1 MPQADP
7 SLSLARRVD
16 AVCDRFEAEW
26 RAGRRPRIDDF
37 VAAAPESDREALRQA
52 LRAVELELRGRGQ
65 ADTSVTR
72 ESVRSDR
79 DVSRTTAAAP
89 PDVPKRIG
97 RFAVTAVLGAG
108 AFGRVYRATDPQ
120 LGRDV
125 AIKVPLPAALAN
137 DTDRERF
144 LREARAAAGLHH
156 PNICPVHEVGEQD
169 GHPYIVMGFVPG
181 QSLAQVLK
189 ARKDPLAP
197 KQAALIARKL
207 ALALDAAHK
216 KGVVHRDLKPANVM
230 FDRERRDVVVTDFG
244 LARAPRVND
253 AQTTRDGVLMGTPAY
268 MSPEQARG
276 DTKAVGPASDQYAL
290 GVMLYEMLTGRRPF
304 NGTVTE
310 VLGKIL
316 HVEPDSP
323 TALRPDLDPKPAAV
337 CLKAMAKDPSAR
349 YASMRQFAD
358 ALAKFATD
366 APSSRPAP
374 ATASAETAK
383 GTTETQRIAEVFAFT
398 EKAVEKAIRKHK
410 TPTWMKVGLGLLGV
424 LAVVIPSVVFFTRSD
439 KVQVDLTVVL
449 KDVDLSDKS
458 LTFFLDEEPVTA
470 DVLAKPVELKPGE
483 HVFTVKRGKDIVKR
497 MLFSVNGGKKP
508 GIEVREITPP
518 PTEPVERKKIV
529 WQPLLRTA
537 ADLIPKD
544 TTFRKGAQGE
554 IRFADGVL
562 ELKGRTGHMVA
573 YQPKFT
579 GKNYIVRA
587 KIVKFEGFNVMFNV
601 RRRPGFAGYGV
612 WFSEQPTGPYGVCK
626 SKDGRTI
633 DLISVRQPVTRKYP
647 LEYAVAVNRDEI
659 SVYVNGQRV
668 LAHLDSESS
677 EGGISFATTFDSH
690 VFLRDLEVCVL
701 DNTDLTPNDVFPQRP
716 AGAKIQA
723 AEPNE
728 VPKAN
733 VPEAGFVPLFNGKDL
748 TGWKTHA
755 SQPGTWQ
762 IKDGILTCGPG
773 LSHLY
778 TARDNYSDF
787 DLRLEARVNGGNSG
801 VTVRAPFGPTLG
813 VKAEWVAGYN
823 AKLHAPRMGGLLVDM
838 NPDLHRVR
846 EVALRPDDWIAVE
859 VIARGNRV
867 VVKLD
872 GQTTAEYTDPDGRY
886 TAGHIVLLQHSPG
899 AKVEFRKIEIKESA
913 AAADP
918 DRDAAAWV
926 LGVGGAV
933 TIAPEGR
940 EAHEVRRIA
949 DLPAGPV
956 RLTGVNLWAPA
967 VVRDD
972 DLARLVG
979 LRSLQ
984 NVFLVDAPI
993 TDAGL
998 AHLGKIPTLQFLQLD
1013 GTRVTDAG
1021 LKHLAGLRDLK
1032 SLQLHRT
1039 AVTGSGLKDM
1049 PAVPLELL
1057 VVGGGGAPTDDVAEV
1072 ISQFQT
1078 LRDLSL
1084 GSAVL
1089 TDAGLAHLGRLK
1101 KLWSLMVGGSRVT
1114 DRGLD
1119 ALRGLTNLSI
1129 LSVADTQVTDAGLAK
1144 LVDMKLP
1151 LTAVFV
1157 ANTGM
1162 TDDGLKHLARL
1173 PLLEQLHAEKTKVT
1187 DAGLAHLAAAPKL
1200 RQLFLQNTG
1209 LTDTA
1214 VGHLKKLAGLKELH
1228 LEGTGV
1234 SDAGRAEL
1242 KNALPSCQITPE
1254 SK

>member
-1 MPQADP
+1 
-7 SLSLARRVD
+7 
-16 AVCDRFEAEW
+16 
-26 RAGRRPRIDDF
+26 
-37 VAAAPESDREALRQA
+37 
-52 LRAVELELRGRGQ
+52 
-65 ADTSVTR
+65 
-72 ESVRSDR
+72 
-79 DVSRTTAAAP
+79 
-89 PDVPKRIG
+89 
-97 RFAVTAVLGAG
+97 

-276 DTKAVGPASDQYAL
+276 DTRAVGPASDQYAL

-323 TALRPDLDPKPAAV
+323 TALRPDLDPKLAAV
-337 CLKAMAKDPSAR
+337 CLKAMAKDPAAR

-358 ALAKFATD
+358 ALAKFATE
-366 APSSRPAP
+366 APSSRPGP
-374 ATASAETAK
+374 ATAETAK
-383 GTTETQRIAEVFAFT
+383 ETTETQRIAEVFAFT

-424 LAVVIPSVVFFTRSD
+424 LAVVVPSIVFFARTP
-439 KVQVDLTVVL
+439 KVTVMIAVHEDLTDKTLSFVLDGKAVSAEELSKPIELKVGKHELVVKQNGREVRKYEFLVSKDAGDRIEL
-449 KDVDLSDKS
+449 KQDSPKDTGPPPPPKDDGDGWKSIFNGEDLARWDGLSNYWRVKDGCILGWSGGNQLATHLVLNEPVEDFELRFQVRIVGKGHGGVRFRGTMKSPDFKIVWGPDLPLGVDRGGIY
-458 LTFFLDEEPVTA
+458 FLDEQSVQRLKSPAGEVKNRIEWRKDFNDVGLKVVGKHVTLTINGLVTMDDDFPTLPKNGLLTLRQDNTSPA
-470 DVLAKPVELKPGE
+470 DSIEFRNLKMRRVSTGP
-483 HVFTVKRGKDIVKR
+483 
-497 MLFSVNGGKKP
+497 
-508 GIEVREITPP
+508 
-518 PTEPVERKKIV
+518 
-529 WQPLLRTA
+529 
-537 ADLIPKD
+537 
-544 TTFRKGAQGE
+544 
-554 IRFADGVL
+554 ADG
-562 ELKGRTGHMVA
+562 
-573 YQPKFT
+573 
-579 GKNYIVRA
+579 
-587 KIVKFEGFNVMFNV
+587 
-601 RRRPGFAGYGV
+601 
-612 WFSEQPTGPYGVCK
+612 
-626 SKDGRTI
+626 
-633 DLISVRQPVTRKYP
+633 
-647 LEYAVAVNRDEI
+647 
-659 SVYVNGQRV
+659 
-668 LAHLDSESS
+668 
-677 EGGISFATTFDSH
+677 
-690 VFLRDLEVCVL
+690 
-701 DNTDLTPNDVFPQRP
+701 
-716 AGAKIQA
+716 
-723 AEPNE
+723 
-728 VPKAN
+728 
-733 VPEAGFVPLFNGKDL
+733 GFVRLFNGKDL
-748 TGWKTHA
+748 TGWKTHPG
-755 SQPGTWQ
+755 QPGTWQ
-762 IKDGILTCGPG
+762 VKDGILTCGPG

-778 TARDNYSDF
+778 TARDDYSDF
-787 DLRLEARVNGGNSG
+787 DLRLEARINGGNSG

-813 VKAEWVAGYN
+813 VKAQWVAGYN
-823 AKLHAPRMGGLLVDM
+823 AKLHAPRMGGLLVDL

-846 EVALRPDDWIAVE
+846 EVAFRPDDWIAVE

-872 GQTTAEYTDPDGRY
+872 GQTTAEYTDPDGRH

-899 AKVEFRKIEIKESA
+899 AKVEFRNIEIKESA
-913 AAADP
+913 PAADP
-918 DRDAAAWV
+918 DRDVAAWV

-940 EAHEVRRIA
+940 EAREVRRIA

-956 RLTGVNLWAPA
+956 RLIGVNLWAPA

-984 NVFLVDAPI
+984 NVLLVDAPI

-1049 PAVPLELL
+1049 PAAPLELL

-1129 LSVADTQVTDAGLAK
+1129 LSVADTQVTDAGLVK

-1200 RQLFLQNTG
+1200 RGLFLQDTA
-1209 LTDTA
+1209 LTDAA

-1234 SDAGRAEL
+1234 TDAGRAEL
-1242 KNALPSCQITPE
+1242 KNTLPSCQITPE